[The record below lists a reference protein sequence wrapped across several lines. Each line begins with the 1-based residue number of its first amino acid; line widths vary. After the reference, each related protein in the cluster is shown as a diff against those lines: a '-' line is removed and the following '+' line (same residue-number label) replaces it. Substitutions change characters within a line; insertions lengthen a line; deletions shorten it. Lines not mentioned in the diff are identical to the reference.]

1 MPSQRELSRP
11 PCTRPKSIRSLP
23 RSIRWVAWEKYRKSW
38 MQYCISTRR
47 VSSLEKFFTS
57 MEDRRPVTTRSESL
71 RRVIMTTIIEC
82 RPPVAEK
89 SAEGH
94 QEQAKTRQP
103 DIKVITEQAM
113 WNTAITRTY
122 GVDYPFIAAGMAM

>member
-57 MEDRRPVTTRSESL
+57 MEDRRPVTTRSKSL
-71 RRVIMTTIIEC
+71 RRVIIIVRRRQRQAWREQEA
-82 RPPVAEK
+82 RPEFSAVRSLQDRGAQAPGEFARRILGKVAVEL
-89 SAEGH
+89 A
-94 QEQAKTRQP
+94 Q
-103 DIKVITEQAM
+103 
-113 WNTAITRTY
+113 
-122 GVDYPFIAAGMAM
+122 